1 MMMMNE
7 EEESR
12 PPWWFAPI
20 VLAILGV
27 VALGLASLAFRLV
40 E

>member
-1 MMMMNE
+1 MKQD
-7 EEESR
+7 EESR

-20 VLAILGV
+20 VFAILGV
-27 VALGLASLAFRLV
+27 IALGLANLAFRLA